1 MNLFVSTLTCFLILV
16 LSEFFT
22 LACCAQTSDSSN
34 QINKKRLSVLIIGSS
49 TAYVGSMISLNQ
61 LWYSNYPKQ
70 SFHFFNDAPE
80 WKQVDKVGHFYSAFQ
95 LSNITS
101 HALQWSNVPQKK
113 SNKIGAL
120 TSFVIMS
127 SIEVLDG
134 FSSGYGASGSD
145 MVANAAGSVFYLGQN
160 LIWKEVRI
168 SIKNNKFIQVPS
180 ALFIESAADEYLRF
194 NAIVDSE
201 KESVHICRNT
211 KTDAVTIFALQNDPL
226 QWLRKVY
233 VNTTFK
239 LFHQSAALIEGVLTY
254 PRPGSSE
261 PLYVYVDRF
270 KLHVLFV
277 QGGKLIYYNQFLI
290 KQFSDYVKYIMLV
303 MKAMGMDQDTS
314 RVVLWGYIGKNS
326 PHYQEFVKYIRNV
339 SFGARPTHLK
349 FGYLFDELQ
358 DHHYFDLYI
367 LNLLPA

>member
-1 MNLFVSTLTCFLILV
+1 
-16 LSEFFT
+16 
-22 LACCAQTSDSSN
+22 
-34 QINKKRLSVLIIGSS
+34 
-49 TAYVGSMISLNQ
+49 
-61 LWYSNYPKQ
+61 
-70 SFHFFNDAPE
+70 
-80 WKQVDKVGHFYSAFQ
+80 
-95 LSNITS
+95 
-101 HALQWSNVPQKK
+101 
-113 SNKIGAL
+113 
-120 TSFVIMS
+120 MS
-127 SIEVLDG
+127 SIVTRHKLIKKIKDEKFDEEKLQRYTLLTQIGAKDFQAAVIDNDDNRLIFFEDYVFNDVNSQAELQEALESLFDSHEYLSAG
-134 FSSGYGASGSD
+134 F
-145 MVANAAGSVFYLGQN
+145 
-160 LIWKEVRI
+160 WKEVRI

-239 LFHQSAALIEGVLTY
+239 LFHQSAALIEGVLEY
-254 PRPGSSE
+254 PSPGASQ

-277 QGGKLIYYNQFLI
+277 QEGKLIYYNQFLI

-303 MKAMGMDQDTS
+303 MKAMGMDQNTS

-326 PHYQEFVKYIRNV
+326 PHYQEFIKYIRNV
-339 SFGARPTHLK
+339 SFGARPTHVK

-358 DHHYFDLYI
+358 EHHYFDLYT

>member
-1 MNLFVSTLTCFLILV
+1 
-16 LSEFFT
+16 
-22 LACCAQTSDSSN
+22 
-34 QINKKRLSVLIIGSS
+34 
-49 TAYVGSMISLNQ
+49 
-61 LWYSNYPKQ
+61 
-70 SFHFFNDAPE
+70 
-80 WKQVDKVGHFYSAFQ
+80 
-95 LSNITS
+95 
-101 HALQWSNVPQKK
+101 
-113 SNKIGAL
+113 
-120 TSFVIMS
+120 MS
-127 SIEVLDG
+127 SIAPRHKLIKKIKDEKFDEEKLQRYTLLTQIGAKDFQAAVIDNDDNRLIFFEDYVFSEVNSQAELQEALQSLFDSHEYLSAG
-134 FSSGYGASGSD
+134 F
-145 MVANAAGSVFYLGQN
+145 
-160 LIWKEVRI
+160 WKEVRI

-180 ALFIESAADEYLRF
+180 SLFVESAADEYLRF

-201 KESVHICRNT
+201 KESVHTCRNT
-211 KTDAVTIFALQNDPL
+211 KTDAVTVFAVQNDPL
-226 QWLRKVY
+226 RWLRKVY